1 MTDAIAGIRLT
12 DILRVARR
20 REASDVHLT
29 TGHVPGIRV
38 DGRLESLPGAEIG
51 ADEIRLMGTA
61 LLDRDAIER
70 IETGSDIS
78 GTWSSDDIGVI
89 RVHGYRSRNGIAL
102 ALRLLRRTIPALE
115 ALHLPA
121 VVASFAEKQ
130 RGLIVIAGP
139 TGSGKSTTLAGLIDR
154 INATSARRIITIEDP
169 IEYRHVNKESVISQR
184 EIGCDA
190 HSYDSALIGALRAD
204 PDVIVLGEMR
214 DAGTMRTVLTAA
226 ETGHLVIT
234 TLHTGDAPQTIDRIV
249 DAFSGTEQPQVRM
262 QLAQALVA
270 VVCQRLVRRA
280 HGAGRR
286 AVAEILIAT
295 DGVRNM
301 VREGRT
307 HQLRNAMITGR
318 QQGMQTLEHHLSAL
332 ISAQEIDRS
341 AALAM
346 SDRLEEVVP
355 RVGVPA

>member
-1 MTDAIAGIRLT
+1 MTDAIATIRLT
-12 DILRVARR
+12 DILRVARQR
-20 REASDVHLT
+20 DASDVHLAA
-29 TGHVPGIRV
+29 GHVPAIRV
-38 DGRLESLPGAEIG
+38 DGRLEFVAGTEIG
-51 ADEIRLMGTA
+51 ADEVRLMGTA
-61 LLDRDAIER
+61 LLHRDAIER

-78 GTWSSDDIGVI
+78 GTWSSDDLGVI
-89 RVHGYRSRNGIAL
+89 RVHGYRTRDGITL
-102 ALRLLRRTIPALE
+102 ALRLLRRTVPALDV
-115 ALHLPA
+115 LHLPA
-121 VVASFAEKQ
+121 IVAGLTEKQ

-139 TGSGKSTTLAGLIDR
+139 TGSGKSTTLAALVDR

-169 IEYRHVNKESVISQR
+169 IEYRHANKASIVSQR
-184 EIGCDA
+184 EIGCDT

-214 DAGTMRTVLTAA
+214 DPETMRTVLTAA

-249 DAFSGTEQPQVRM
+249 DAFPGTEQPQVRM

-270 VVCQRLVRRA
+270 IVCQRLVPRA

-286 AVAEILIAT
+286 AVAEILVAT
-295 DGVRNM
+295 DGVRNI

-307 HQLRNAMITGR
+307 HQLRNAMMTGR

-332 ISAQEIDRS
+332 ISAQEIDRA
-341 AALAM
+341 AALAL
-346 SDRLEEVVP
+346 SDRLEEVVSS
-355 RVGVPA
+355 GVPA